1 MIFYL
6 LKTSL
11 SVSFIYFGQVGTYPV
26 YNLLFG
32 IKITIANFSFW
43 VGVKV
48 FKWSKAMLF
57 YGGASPWNIVDN
69 DAIYVYFLLCLPQ
82 WLHHKTYLFYQLHFL
97 NPNFFYRVTDLQK
110 QTTECTNCTSK

>member
-1 MIFYL
+1 MNFYL
-6 LKTSL
+6 SKTSL

-32 IKITIANFSFW
+32 IMITIANFSFW

-97 NPNFFYRVTDLQK
+97 NPIFFCRATDLQI